1 MLFKTDLRFEFLSK
15 VKSFSLIYR
24 SLPFSSMD
32 IFMSILEL
40 LLLVKTGEFSKVGS
54 LAESMTTK
62 SILESAYP
70 FNSASTGESF

>member
-1 MLFKTDLRFEFLSK
+1 
-15 VKSFSLIYR
+15 
-24 SLPFSSMD
+24 
-32 IFMSILEL
+32 MSILEL